1 MMGSSEDD
9 EARAAKAASLRD
21 LQQQVGGGGGPSSSS
36 PAKRKAAA
44 EADNDTGSD
53 SDDDDKDDLDGKA
66 YASSGG
72 GDSHHRREKRL
83 AMNRESARARRKRK
97 KVLIESLEE
106 QVAGLTE
113 HNRSL
118 GAMVE
123 ALVGKVRQLESELA
137 LSVLGRPPT
146 LHGQGGGGAG
156 SVAAANAMAA
166 AAAGIGQ
173 HARDVGSQEATLL
186 RMLHGPQHSRLM
198 ESQMRAGDSLLRRGG
213 PFDFHSLTT
222 GAGDLEAAAAAPWD
236 PYRTQLIG
244 NNPSSMLLP
253 TLQNTVRLIQ
263 VLRVRTRTEGFANPN
278 SRCFGSTCAQQLA
291 MPPDMG
297 IGSARLND
305 AFSSFASGTS
315 SMVPLPDARAPSVAA
330 HAASQ
335 QQQQQQQ
342 QQQHLRQQQQQAQ
355 SASSISELLKRQRQ
369 LQRGGGK
376 FPPGYG
382 NHP

>member
-21 LQQQVGGGGGPSSSS
+21 LQQQVVRASTS

-44 EADNDTGSD
+44 DADDTGSD
-53 SDDDDKDDLDGKA
+53 SDDNDDDKDDADGKA

-118 GAMVE
+118 SAMVE

-166 AAAGIGQ
+166 AAGIGQ

-198 ESQMRAGDSLLRRGG
+198 ESQLRAGDSLLRRGG

-253 TLQNTVRLIQ
+253 TLQNTVRLTQ
-263 VLRVRTRTEGFANPN
+263 VLSIAYNATKDSLTR
-278 SRCFGSTCAQQLA
+278 S
-291 MPPDMG
+291 
-297 IGSARLND
+297 I
-305 AFSSFASGTS
+305 FASRPAARHAAGS
-315 SMVPLPDARAPSVAA
+315 RHRIRAPQRRHVVLR
-330 HAASQ
+330 
-335 QQQQQQQ
+335 
-342 QQQHLRQQQQQAQ
+342 LRQW
-355 SASSISELLKRQRQ
+355 
-369 LQRGGGK
+369 
-376 FPPGYG
+376 
-382 NHP
+382 

>member
-1 MMGSSEDD
+1 MMGSSEDE

-21 LQQQVGGGGGPSSSS
+21 LQQQVGGASSSSS

-53 SDDDDKDDLDGKA
+53 SDDNDDDKDDADGKA

-106 QVAGLTE
+106 QVSGLTE
-113 HNRSL
+113 QNRSL
-118 GAMVE
+118 RAMVE

-137 LSVLGRPPT
+137 LSVLGRPTT

-156 SVAAANAMAA
+156 SAAANAMA

-173 HARDVGSQEATLL
+173 HARDVGAQEATLL

-198 ESQMRAGDSLLRRGG
+198 DPQLRAGDSLLRRGG
-213 PFDFHSLTT
+213 PFDFHSLTA
-222 GAGDLEAAAAAPWD
+222 GAGDLEGAAAAAPWD

-253 TLQNTVRLIQ
+253 TLQNTVR
-263 VLRVRTRTEGFANPN
+263 
-278 SRCFGSTCAQQLA
+278 
-291 MPPDMG
+291 
-297 IGSARLND
+297 
-305 AFSSFASGTS
+305 
-315 SMVPLPDARAPSVAA
+315 
-330 HAASQ
+330 
-335 QQQQQQQ
+335 
-342 QQQHLRQQQQQAQ
+342 
-355 SASSISELLKRQRQ
+355 
-369 LQRGGGK
+369 
-376 FPPGYG
+376 
-382 NHP
+382 